1 VDSTATGTG
10 TTNDEQHAPDTGAGP
25 GAPAAEAEARGTEAA
40 TEAGT
45 EAESR
50 GTGTMAPGGRTKLV
64 QGPGVLLLWLYAVMS
79 VGAVSRSI
87 YQIATAYE
95 KAPLSYLLSAAAGVV
110 YVFITY
116 TLLRGGE
123 TARKVALVCC
133 GVELVGV
140 ITVGTWTL
148 VEPSAF
154 ADATVWTWY
163 GLEYLLIPVI
173 LPISGIL
180 WLLKSRRGQDPVGP

>member
-1 VDSTATGTG
+1 VDSTTTDATNTTDATG
-10 TTNDEQHAPDTGAGP
+10 DEQHTAD
-25 GAPAAEAEARGTEAA
+25 AEAGA
-40 TEAGT
+40 EAG
-45 EAESR
+45 A
-50 GTGTMAPGGRTKLV
+50 AGGRTKLV
-64 QGPGVLLLWLYAVMS
+64 QGPGVLLLWLYGVMS

-87 YQIATAYE
+87 YQIATDYE
-95 KAPLSYLLSAAAGVV
+95 KAPLAYLLSAAAGVV

-133 GVELVGV
+133 GIELVGV
-140 ITVGTWTL
+140 LTVGTWTL

-163 GLEYLLIPVI
+163 GLEYILIPVI
-173 LPISGIL
+173 LPISGII
-180 WLLKSRRGQDPVGP
+180 WLLKSRRGQGLVRP

>member
-1 VDSTATGTG
+1 MDSTATGTNATDTTG
-10 TTNDEQHAPDTGAGP
+10 TTNNAADNEQHAA
-25 GAPAAEAEARGTEAA
+25 
-40 TEAGT
+40 
-45 EAESR
+45 
-50 GTGTMAPGGRTKLV
+50 GGRTKLV

-87 YQIATAYE
+87 YQIATDYE
-95 KAPLSYLLSAAAGVV
+95 KAPLAYLLSAAAGMV

-163 GLEYLLIPVI
+163 GLEYILIPVI
-173 LPISGIL
+173 LPISGII
-180 WLLKSRRGQDPVGP
+180 WLLKSRRGQGLVRP